1 MKNLIILALVGLLS
15 SCNTSN
21 KKTSE
26 ESTIKQDTLNT
37 IPVEPDGGIG
47 DGALSIEKQ
56 FLKNIEVAH
65 KKDAF
70 IDHEMISFDAVI
82 NFGGKTILDA
92 KITMLTNSSKIR
104 IDKKDGTK
112 LIYNGDKVMLCP
124 KEASDKRARFD
135 MFTWSY
141 FFALPFKL
149 NDPGTSIEMKQ
160 NRPLDG
166 ENYATAKLT
175 FSEGTG
181 DAPDD
186 WYIIYINPENNVVTA
201 AAYIVTYGSGDDI
214 SKAESDPHMIIYKD
228 YALIDNIPISTQW
241 DFYGWTEEKGKTEKL
256 GEAMISDVVFLEEN
270 ASLFEEPDDY
280 KESAL
285 Q

>member
-1 MKNLIILALVGLLS
+1 MKNLSILALIVLLS
-15 SCNTSN
+15 SCNTPN

-26 ESTIKQDTLNT
+26 EPTKKEDTLNT

-47 DGALSIEKQ
+47 DGAFSLEKQ
-56 FLKNIEVAH
+56 FLQNIESAH
-65 KKDAF
+65 KKPAF
-70 IDHEMISFDAVI
+70 LDHKMITFDAVI
-82 NFGGKTILDA
+82 NFNGKTILDA

-141 FFALPFKL
+141 FFALPYKL
-149 NDPGTSIEMKQ
+149 SDPGTALEVKQ
-160 NRPLDG
+160 DRSLDG

-175 FSEGTG
+175 FDKGTG

-186 WYIIYINPENNVVTA
+186 WYIVYVNPENNVVTA

-214 SKAESDPHMIIYKD
+214 SKAESDPHMIVYKD

-241 DFYGWTEEKGKTEKL
+241 DFYSWTDDKGKTEKL

-270 ASLFEEPDDY
+270 ATLFEEPDDY
-280 KESAL
+280 KEITL
-285 Q
+285 K

>member
-1 MKNLIILALVGLLS
+1 MKNLSILALIVLLS

-26 ESTIKQDTLNT
+26 EPTTKEDTLNT

-47 DGALSIEKQ
+47 DGAFSLEKQ
-56 FLKNIEVAH
+56 FLQNIESAH
-65 KKDAF
+65 KKPAF
-70 IDHEMISFDAVI
+70 LDHKMITFDAVI
-82 NFGGKTILDA
+82 NFNGKTILDA

-141 FFALPFKL
+141 FFALPYKL
-149 NDPGTSIEMKQ
+149 SDPGTALEVKQ
-160 NRPLDG
+160 DRSLDG

-175 FSEGTG
+175 FDKGTG

-186 WYIIYINPENNVVTA
+186 WYIVYVNPENNVVTA

-214 SKAESDPHMIIYKD
+214 SKAESDPHMIVYKD

-241 DFYGWTEEKGKTEKL
+241 DFYSWTDDKGKTEKL

-270 ASLFEEPDDY
+270 ATLFEEPDDY
-280 KESAL
+280 KEITL
-285 Q
+285 K

>member
-1 MKNLIILALVGLLS
+1 MKLVSIAALIVLLI

-21 KKTSE
+21 KKDAE
-26 ESTIKQDTLNT
+26 ELATKKDALNA

-56 FLKNIEVAH
+56 LLKNVESAH
-65 KKDAF
+65 KKEAF
-70 IDHEMISFDAVI
+70 LDHKMITFDAVI
-82 NFGGKTILDA
+82 NFGGKKILDA

-104 IDKKDGTK
+104 IDKKDGSK

-124 KEASDKRARFD
+124 KDASDKRARFD

-141 FFALPFKL
+141 FFGLPYKL
-149 NDPGTSIEMKQ
+149 SDPGTALEIKQ
-160 NRPLDG
+160 NRSLDA
-166 ENYATAKLT
+166 EKYTTAKLT

-186 WYIIYINPENNVVTA
+186 WYIVYINPENHVITA
-201 AAYIVTYGSGDDI
+201 AAYIVTYGSGEDI
-214 SKAESDPHMIIYKD
+214 SKAESDPHMIVYKD

-241 DFYGWTEEKGKTEKL
+241 DFYGWTEEKGKTDKL

-280 KESAL
+280 KEITL
-285 Q
+285 K